1 MPPIPLAPP
10 LARLFCFFVVIFA
23 LPSTNALYSPFE
35 TLVRSGPISFITR
48 VTQPTEY
55 TTQVEEYLT
64 SNKGCTTRSAQG
76 NVDAYTSNYDLW
88 LAQKEAE
95 KLGKV
100 DVYDYGK
107 ELEPEKLALSLAWA
121 GIVGTT
127 GARVF
132 WQLYH
137 GNSNLW

>member
-1 MPPIPLAPP
+1 
-10 LARLFCFFVVIFA
+10 
-23 LPSTNALYSPFE
+23 
-35 TLVRSGPISFITR
+35 
-48 VTQPTEY
+48 
-55 TTQVEEYLT
+55 VEEYLT